1 MTLLF
6 NQFQGNSEQVNQFEG
21 NRSWTKTVDRVT
33 KLSQTDVYFGMF
45 YIRFFAILV
54 GRLETC

>member
-6 NQFQGNSEQVNQFEG
+6 NQFQGKGEQVNQFEG

-33 KLSQTDVYFGMF
+33 KLSQTDVCFGMF
-45 YIRFFAILV
+45 YIRFFTILV
-54 GRLETC
+54 GRLVTC

>member
-6 NQFQGNSEQVNQFEG
+6 NQFQGNGEQVNQFEG

-33 KLSQTDVYFGMF
+33 KLSQTDVSFGMF
-45 YIRFFAILV
+45 YVRFFAILV
-54 GRLETC
+54 GRLVNC